1 MIPLLNIQ
9 LGEIIFGG
17 VGSGLYGML
26 LFAVLSVFI
35 AGLMVGRT
43 PEYWCKKI
51 EQKEVKMA
59 MLSVLVAALSI
70 LGFSAFGSVA
80 HFPKDSY
87 INPPGPTTANQ
98 QKRPAR
104 IDSGALCL

>member
-1 MIPLLNIQ
+1 
-9 LGEIIFGG
+9 
-17 VGSGLYGML
+17 
-26 LFAVLSVFI
+26 
-35 AGLMVGRT
+35 VGRT

-80 HFPKDSY
+80 HFPEDSY